1 MGAPKEEVMQMRSI
15 RPVLFLL
22 VSAALIFAGGMLTG
36 RLRAQQSGAS
46 PYYVITFV
54 DLIPPNK
61 DAGVA
66 LLKQYVDATRKEPGN
81 QTALALTQISRPN
94 HLFLYEVWQ
103 NEDAFNKHESNAAT
117 RDFRTKIQPGL
128 GAPFDQRAHS
138 KLE

>member
-1 MGAPKEEVMQMRSI
+1 MRSI
-15 RPVLFLL
+15 RPAVFLL
-22 VSAALIFAGGMLTG
+22 LSAALVFAGGMLTG

-46 PYYVITFV
+46 PSPYSVITFV
-54 DLIPPNK
+54 DLIPPNQ
-61 DAGVA
+61 DSGVA
-66 LLKQYVDATRKEPGN
+66 LLKQYVDTTRKEPGN

-117 RDFRTKIQPGL
+117 RDFRTKMQPML

>member
-1 MGAPKEEVMQMRSI
+1 MRSI
-15 RPVLFLL
+15 RPAVILL
-22 VSAALIFAGGMLTG
+22 VSAALVLSAAMLTG

-46 PYYVITFV
+46 PSPFYVITFV

-66 LLKQYVDATRKEPGN
+66 LLKQYVDTTRKEPGN
-81 QTALALTQISRPN
+81 QAAQALTQINRTN

-117 RDFRTKIQPGL
+117 REFRTKMQPML
-128 GAPFDQRAHS
+128 GAPFDQRPHS

>member
-1 MGAPKEEVMQMRSI
+1 MQMRSI
-15 RPVLFLL
+15 RPVVVLL
-22 VSAALIFAGGMLTG
+22 LSAALVFAGGMLTG

-46 PYYVITFV
+46 PSPYYVITFV

-61 DAGVA
+61 DSGVA
-66 LLKQYVDATRKEPGN
+66 LLKQYVDTTRKEPGN
-81 QTALALTQISRPN
+81 QSALALTQISRPN

-103 NEDAFNKHESNAAT
+103 NEDAFKKHESNAAT
-117 RDFRTKIQPGL
+117 RDFRTKMQPML

>member
-1 MGAPKEEVMQMRSI
+1 MRSI
-15 RPVLFLL
+15 RPAVILFIC
-22 VSAALIFAGGMLTG
+22 AALVFGGGVLTG
-36 RLRAQQSGAS
+36 RLRAQQSAS
-46 PYYVITFV
+46 SPAPFYVITFV

-61 DAGVA
+61 DQGLA
-66 LLKQYVDATRKEPGN
+66 LLKQYVDTTRKEPGS

-103 NEDAFNKHESNAAT
+103 NEEAFNKHESDAAT
-117 RDFRTKIQPGL
+117 REFRTKIQPML

>member
-1 MGAPKEEVMQMRSI
+1 MRSI
-15 RPVLFLL
+15 RPVVVLL
-22 VSAALIFAGGMLTG
+22 LSAMLVFAGGMLTG

-46 PYYVITFV
+46 PSPYYVITFV

-61 DAGVA
+61 DSGVA
-66 LLKQYVDATRKEPGN
+66 LLKQYVDTTRKEPGN
-81 QTALALTQISRPN
+81 QSALALTQISRPN

-103 NEDAFNKHESNAAT
+103 NEDAFNKHEGNAAT
-117 RDFRTKIQPGL
+117 RDFRTKMQPML

>member
-1 MGAPKEEVMQMRSI
+1 MRSI
-15 RPVLFLL
+15 RPVVVLL
-22 VSAALIFAGGMLTG
+22 LSAVLVFAGGMLTG

-46 PYYVITFV
+46 PSPYYVITFV

-61 DAGVA
+61 DSGVA
-66 LLKQYVDATRKEPGN
+66 LLKQYVDTTRKEPGN
-81 QTALALTQISRPN
+81 QSALALTQISRPN

-117 RDFRTKIQPGL
+117 RDFRTKMQPML

>member
-1 MGAPKEEVMQMRSI
+1 MQMRFI
-15 RPVLFLL
+15 RSAMILIVCAAVL
-22 VSAALIFAGGMLTG
+22 FAGGLLTG
-36 RLRAQQSGAS
+36 RLRAQQSGVT

-54 DLIPPNK
+54 DLIPPTK
-61 DAGVA
+61 DQGVA
-66 LLKQYVDATRKEPGN
+66 LLKQYVDTTRKEPGN

-117 RDFRTKIQPGL
+117 REFRTKIQPML

>member
-1 MGAPKEEVMQMRSI
+1 MRSI
-15 RPVLFLL
+15 RPAVILL
-22 VSAALIFAGGMLTG
+22 VSAALVFAGGMLTG
-36 RLRAQQSGAS
+36 RLRAQSGGSPS

-54 DLIPPNK
+54 DLIPPAK

-66 LLKQYVDATRKEPGN
+66 LLKQYVDNTRKAPGI
-81 QTALALTQISRPN
+81 QRAEALTQISRPN

-103 NEDAFNKHESNAAT
+103 NEDAFNKHESDAAT
-117 RDFRTKIQPGL
+117 REFRAKIQPML

>member
-1 MGAPKEEVMQMRSI
+1 MRSI
-15 RPVLFLL
+15 RPAVALL
-22 VSAALIFAGGMLTG
+22 VFAALVVVAGMLTG
-36 RLRAQQSGAS
+36 RLHAQQSGTNVS

-54 DLIPPNK
+54 DLIPPNN

-66 LLKQYVDATRKEPGN
+66 LLKQYVDTTRKEPGN
-81 QTALALTQISRPN
+81 QTAVALTQISRPN

-117 RDFRTKIQPGL
+117 RDFRTKIQPML

>member
-1 MGAPKEEVMQMRSI
+1 MRSI
-15 RPVLFLL
+15 RPAVALL
-22 VSAALIFAGGMLTG
+22 VSAVLLFAAGMLTG
-36 RLRAQQSGAS
+36 RLRAQQAGASPS

-61 DAGVA
+61 DAGTA
-66 LLKQYVDATRKEPGN
+66 LLKQYVDTTRKEPGN

-117 RDFRTKIQPGL
+117 RDFRTKMQPML

>member
-1 MGAPKEEVMQMRSI
+1 MRSI
-15 RPVLFLL
+15 RPAVALL
-22 VSAALIFAGGMLTG
+22 VSAALIFTAGMLTG
-36 RLRAQQSGAS
+36 RLRAQQSGASPS

-103 NEDAFNKHESNAAT
+103 NEDAFNKHESGAST
-117 RDFRTKIQPGL
+117 RDFRTKIQPAL

>member
-1 MGAPKEEVMQMRSI
+1 MRSI
-15 RPVLFLL
+15 RPVVVLL
-22 VSAALIFAGGMLTG
+22 LSAMLVFAGGMLTG

-46 PYYVITFV
+46 PSPYYVITFV

-61 DAGVA
+61 DSGVA
-66 LLKQYVDATRKEPGN
+66 LLKQYVDTTRKEPGN
-81 QTALALTQISRPN
+81 QSALALTQISRPN

-117 RDFRTKIQPGL
+117 RDFRTKMQPML

>member
-1 MGAPKEEVMQMRSI
+1 MRFI
-15 RPVLFLL
+15 RSAMILTVCAAVL
-22 VSAALIFAGGMLTG
+22 FAGGLLTG
-36 RLRAQQSGAS
+36 RLRAQQSGVT

-54 DLIPPNK
+54 DLIPPTK
-61 DAGVA
+61 DQGVA
-66 LLKQYVDATRKEPGN
+66 LLKQYVDTTRKESGN

-117 RDFRTKIQPGL
+117 REFRTKIQPML

>member
-1 MGAPKEEVMQMRSI
+1 MQMRFI
-15 RPVLFLL
+15 RSAMILIVCAAVL
-22 VSAALIFAGGMLTG
+22 FAGGLLTG
-36 RLRAQQSGAS
+36 RLRAQQSGVT

-54 DLIPPNK
+54 DLIPPTK
-61 DAGVA
+61 DQGVA
-66 LLKQYVDATRKEPGN
+66 LLKQYVDTTRKEPGN

-117 RDFRTKIQPGL
+117 REFRSKIQPML

>member
-1 MGAPKEEVMQMRSI
+1 MRSI
-15 RPVLFLL
+15 RPVVVLL
-22 VSAALIFAGGMLTG
+22 ISAALVFAGGMLTG

-46 PYYVITFV
+46 PSPYYVITFV

-61 DAGVA
+61 DSGVA
-66 LLKQYVDATRKEPGN
+66 LLKQYVDTTRKEPGN

-117 RDFRTKIQPGL
+117 RDFRTKMQPML

>member
-1 MGAPKEEVMQMRSI
+1 MRSI
-15 RPVLFLL
+15 RPAAILL
-22 VSAALIFAGGMLTG
+22 ICAAMIFAGALLTG
-36 RLRAQQSGAS
+36 RLRAQQSAASVS

-61 DAGVA
+61 DAGTA
-66 LLKQYVDATRKEPGN
+66 LLKQYVDATRKESGN

-94 HLFLYEVWQ
+94 HFMLYEVWQ

-117 RDFRTKIQPGL
+117 REFRTRIQPDL

>member
-1 MGAPKEEVMQMRSI
+1 MQMRSI
-15 RPVLFLL
+15 RPAVFLL
-22 VSAALIFAGGMLTG
+22 LSAALVFAGGMLTG

-46 PYYVITFV
+46 PSPYYVITFV

-61 DAGVA
+61 DSGVA
-66 LLKQYVDATRKEPGN
+66 LLKQYVDTTRKEPGN

-117 RDFRTKIQPGL
+117 RDFRTKMQPML

>member
-1 MGAPKEEVMQMRSI
+1 MRSI
-15 RPVLFLL
+15 RPAVVLL
-22 VSAALIFAGGMLTG
+22 VSAALVFGAGMLTG

-61 DAGVA
+61 DAGTA
-66 LLKQYVDATRKEPGN
+66 LLKQYVDTTRKESGN

-94 HLFLYEVWQ
+94 HFFLYEVWQ

-117 RDFRTKIQPGL
+117 RDFRTKIQPDL

>member
-1 MGAPKEEVMQMRSI
+1 MRFI
-15 RPVLFLL
+15 RSAMILIVCAAVL
-22 VSAALIFAGGMLTG
+22 FAGGLLTG
-36 RLRAQQSGAS
+36 RLRAQQSGVT

-54 DLIPPNK
+54 DLIPPTK
-61 DAGVA
+61 DQGVA
-66 LLKQYVDATRKEPGN
+66 LLKQYVDVTRKEPGN

-117 RDFRTKIQPGL
+117 REFRTKIQPML

>member
-1 MGAPKEEVMQMRSI
+1 MRSI
-15 RPVLFLL
+15 RPAMILL
-22 VSAALIFAGGMLTG
+22 VSAALFFAGGMLTG
-36 RLRAQQSGAS
+36 RLRAQQSGGSPS

-54 DLIPPNK
+54 DLIPPGK

-66 LLKQYVDATRKEPGN
+66 LLKQYVDNTRKAPGI
-81 QTALALTQISRPN
+81 QRAEALTQISRPN

-103 NEDAFNKHESNAAT
+103 NEDAFNKHESDAAT
-117 RDFRTKIQPGL
+117 REFRTKIQPML

>member
-1 MGAPKEEVMQMRSI
+1 MRLI
-15 RPVLFLL
+15 RPAVISL
-22 VSAALIFAGGMLTG
+22 VCASMVFAGAMFTG

-46 PYYVITFV
+46 ATPYYVITFV

-61 DAGVA
+61 DQGVA
-66 LLKQYVDATRKEPGN
+66 LLKQYVDTIRKEPGN
-81 QTALALTQISRPN
+81 QSALALTQINRPN

-103 NEDAFNKHESNAAT
+103 NEDAFNKHESDAAT
-117 RDFRTKIQPGL
+117 REFRTKIQPML

>member
-1 MGAPKEEVMQMRSI
+1 MRSI
-15 RPVLFLL
+15 RPAVIL
-22 VSAALIFAGGMLTG
+22 VICAALVFGGGLLTG
-36 RLRAQQSGAS
+36 RLRAQQSAS
-46 PYYVITFV
+46 SPAPFYVITFV

-61 DAGVA
+61 DQGLA
-66 LLKQYVDATRKEPGN
+66 LLKQYVDTTRKEPGS

-103 NEDAFNKHESNAAT
+103 NEEAFNKHESDAAT
-117 RDFRTKIQPGL
+117 REFRTKIQPML